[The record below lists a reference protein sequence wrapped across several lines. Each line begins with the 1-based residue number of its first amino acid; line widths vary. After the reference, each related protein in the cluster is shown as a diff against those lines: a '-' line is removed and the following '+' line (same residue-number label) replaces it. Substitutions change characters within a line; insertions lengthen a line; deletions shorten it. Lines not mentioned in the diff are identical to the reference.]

1 MVKLSPRSYITG
13 AFDVLYIPLTKYIY
27 RQLAG
32 NKSDWWEVYI
42 LKTEQVIFYDH
53 ETHDPLPHIGD
64 LKTFREHFDECHL
77 LRLVL
82 RSEIKKLFP
91 EEIVS
96 MFAGLNSI
104 HNDWVHR
111 GIRTTSQA
119 RRAFMLMIEFS
130 HTAGFISAAGKLE
143 DLCLGMLTDSIVTTE
158 KTEKKPPHAEKDS

>member
-13 AFDVLYIPLTKYIY
+13 ALDVLYTPLTKYIY
-27 RQLAG
+27 KQLSG
-32 NKSDWWEVYI
+32 NRSDWWEAYV
-42 LKTEQVIFYDH
+42 LKAEQALFYDH
-53 ETHDPLPHIGD
+53 DTHGPLPHTGD
-64 LKTFREHFDECHL
+64 LKALREHFNECQL

-104 HNDWVHR
+104 LNDWAHR

-119 RRAFMLMIEFS
+119 RRAFTLMIEFS
-130 HTAGFISAAGKLE
+130 RTAGFKSAAGKLE
-143 DLCLGMLTDSIVTTE
+143 DLCLRMLTDSSVITE
-158 KTEKKPPHAEKDS
+158 K